1 MVSWF
6 VYAGR
11 QLRESRNPGFSQL
24 YITYLW
30 LLLIPYHSS
39 ICLYLWRVHVS
50 HWQSKLET
58 LGNYQETSH
67 LLSQYHLWCC
77 LYLVCTVH
85 LNHRNHCIRCISWTC
100 IWSSPQNILT
110 FHQCHQVNVPTL
122 SLHKFPS
129 QHWQKHFLVPL
140 VKRLRKE
147 KFTSVSII
155 WEIPIKWLRHAICYL
170 SKTLNRNF
178 TSVGFAKTTV
188 AWFF

>member
-30 LLLIPYHSS
+30 FLLIPKYSS
-39 ICLYLWRVHVS
+39 ICLYLWRVHWS

-58 LGNYQETSH
+58 VGNYQEASH
-67 LLSQYHLWCC
+67 LLSQYPFWCC
-77 LYLVCTVH
+77 PYLACTVH
-85 LNHRNHCIRCISWTC
+85 LNHKSPCTLCISWTC

-122 SLHKFPS
+122 TLHTFPL
-129 QHWQKHFLVPL
+129 QLWHKHFLVAL
-140 VKRLRKE
+140 VPLRKLRE
-147 KFTSVSII
+147 ERFAKVSII
-155 WEIPIKWLRHAICYL
+155 WEILIKVASSRCLL
-170 SKTLNRNF
+170 SF
-178 TSVGFAKTTV
+178 
-188 AWFF
+188 